1 MSVHVLFKTGD
12 RPEGGT
18 LSARLV
24 AEVREAVFEK
34 RLKPGDFLGTEKDI
48 AERAHVSRMAARD
61 ALRTLAA
68 LGVVEI
74 KVGAGGGVR
83 IAHGNPRQFAE
94 ALAVQLDLAGISAT
108 EILDA
113 QRAIET
119 LAAELAAEHANAAE
133 ITSLKRLLGTT
144 ERQIADVPAFTRA
157 CLDFH
162 LAVAEASHNRVLAAQ
177 LRSLQH
183 VSWPSR
189 NPALTPTVARHI
201 LEVHHKLVALIE
213 ARDAAAARR
222 LMDEHVKMIR
232 ARRTSQ
238 SGGSALKNGA
248 IC

>member
-1 MSVHVLFKTGD
+1 MSVHLLFKGSK
-12 RPEGGT
+12 RIESST

-34 RLKPGDFLGTEKDI
+34 RLKPGDFLGTEHDI
-48 AERAHVSRMAARD
+48 AQRAGVSRMAARD

-83 IAHGNPRQFAE
+83 IAQGNPRQFAE
-94 ALAVQLDLAGISAT
+94 ALAVQLDLAGISAA

-119 LAAELAAEHANAAE
+119 LAAELAAEYATDREIAE
-133 ITSLKRLLGTT
+133 LKDLLASA
-144 ERQIADVPAFTRA
+144 EQQISDVPAFTRA

-162 LAVAEASHNRVLAAQ
+162 LAIADASHNRVIAAQ

-183 VSWPSR
+183 VSWPTR
-189 NPALTPTVARHI
+189 NPALTRTVALHI
-201 LEVHHKLVALIE
+201 LDVHRQLTDLIE

-222 LMDEHVKMIR
+222 LMDEHVRMIR
-232 ARRTSQ
+232 ARRTTLTGRAASRR
-238 SGGSALKNGA
+238 SS

>member
-1 MSVHVLFKTGD
+1 MSVHVLFKTGE
-12 RPEGGT
+12 RPEGRT

-48 AERAHVSRMAARD
+48 AERAQVSRMAARD

-94 ALAVQLDLAGISAT
+94 ALAVQLDLAGISAA

-119 LAAELAAEHANAAE
+119 LAAELAAEHATATE
-133 ITSLKRLLGTT
+133 ITGLKRLLAAAEG
-144 ERQIADVPAFTRA
+144 QIDDVPAFTRA

-177 LRSLQH
+177 LRSLHH
-183 VSWPSR
+183 VSWPTR
-189 NPALTPTVARHI
+189 NPALTQAVALHI
-201 LEVHHKLVALIE
+201 LEIHHTLVALIE
-213 ARDAAAARR
+213 ARDAGAARR

-232 ARRTSQ
+232 ARRTAQ
-238 SGGSALKNGA
+238 SGRNAAKHGA
-248 IC
+248 VC

>member
-1 MSVHVLFKTGD
+1 M
-12 RPEGGT
+12 
-18 LSARLV
+18 SARLV
-24 AEVREAVFEK
+24 AEVREAVFDK

-48 AERAHVSRMAARD
+48 AERAQVSRMAARD

-83 IAHGNPRQFAE
+83 IAHGSPRQFAE
-94 ALAVQLDLAGISAT
+94 VLAVQLDLAGISAA

-119 LAAELAAEHANAAE
+119 LAAELAAEHASAAE
-133 ITSLKRLLGTT
+133 IAGLKRLLAVAEG
-144 ERQIADVPAFTRA
+144 QIDDVPAFTRA

-162 LAVAEASHNRVLAAQ
+162 VAVAEASHNRVLAAQ

-183 VSWPSR
+183 VSWPAR
-189 NPALTPTVARHI
+189 NPALTRTVALHI
-201 LEVHHKLVALIE
+201 IDVHRQLVALIE
-213 ARDAAAARR
+213 ARDAAATRR

-232 ARRTSQ
+232 ARRTAS
-238 SGGSALKNGA
+238 SGRNAAKHGA